1 MSEVSCKVFDTFW
14 EALAMKGVDRA
25 TLVEHTN
32 VEFKTILDKKA
43 RLSWSDFCAVM
54 HNIRPHFTDGE
65 YIELGRAYLHAPGL
79 RFAMVI
85 ARLAMAPMDFYRW
98 FSKPDNGVGNQ
109 MFACITPSHRELAP
123 YDIELDLVLPE
134 GYEVLWDFYLISQGN
149 MEEMSVLLGY
159 QRAEVALTRIPHGGR
174 MRIKVPQG
182 AKLYRRALRFLAKP
196 FVRRDAAKELRSAH
210 EELLGRY
217 HELESAQMKLD
228 RQAVH
233 LQTAHRI
240 NELAQGAT
248 SLEATLA
255 AILAALVDGSGFA
268 WARITLVRAPTQEF
282 TSAARPQGVEIV
294 RPLLAREGETIG
306 EVAVIAHANVSFA
319 EALLDFVCPTIAITL
334 ENVLYRTQLES
345 RVAERTAELSL
356 AHDQLS
362 ATVVGL
368 KEAQGVRERF
378 FGNISH
384 EIRTP
389 LSLILL
395 ATADVEKRTGPNLD
409 ARSREGLASVSDSA
423 RKLVRLVDELLLL
436 AAAQEDQLGTKP
448 EPTDLATLCTR
459 LADSWRLAAE
469 SHGQTLNASIP
480 GLLVANVDP
489 VQMERVI
496 TNLVSN
502 AIKYNSPGGAVL
514 LEVSDLES
522 GIRISVFDTG
532 PGIDEELSNRLFGRF
547 ERSAGE
553 ASKKQGTGLGL
564 NLSKQIIEAHGG
576 TIQAL
581 PRSGGGA
588 ELRVDLPP
596 SVRLSDTAA
605 PSIKRSTMV
614 ARVTDLIPTV
624 PVASRKVEAQGV
636 SEGTILLAEDD
647 VRLASAIADLLSESY
662 TVIVAHDGATAL
674 ELAKTH
680 KPQLLVTDVEMPGL
694 SGIELAR
701 AFRGI
706 QQDTAAPVVILSA
719 VMDLRTRVEGLDAG
733 AVDYVTKPFDP
744 LELKARV
751 RAQFRLR
758 DLGTRL
764 HRAEQ
769 VATLGFL
776 TTGLAHELRNPAN
789 GIVNAIEP
797 ILMLLPDELKEPDHP
812 IAQLVS
818 AVSESAEQI
827 RFLARQLL
835 GFKRA
840 DATVDMAPAPLRSI
854 IDRALSL
861 ASTAFAEVE
870 ARVEVGQDALVRCS
884 APLLTQVFTN
894 LLENAAHAA
903 GPGGWVAVRLQ
914 EAGGRMTVEV
924 TDSGPGV
931 PADLRTRVFEPFFT
945 TKPAGVGNGLGLPLS
960 RDIVMRHGGV
970 LEIRGDGQN
979 AAFVVELPGVITS
992 VACANAV

>member
-1 MSEVSCKVFDTFW
+1 MSEVSCKVFDIFW
-14 EALAMKGVDRA
+14 TGLAAKGVDHKS
-25 TLVEHTN
+25 LVENTS
-32 VEFKTILDKKA
+32 VDFRTIVDKKA
-43 RLSWSDFCAVM
+43 RISWADFCAVM
-54 HNIRPHFTDGE
+54 HNVRTHFSDAE

-98 FSKPDNGVGNQ
+98 FSKPNNGVGNQ

-123 YDIELDLVLPE
+123 YDIQLDLLLPD

-159 QRAEVALTRIPHGGR
+159 QRAEVTLTRIPHGGR

-182 AKLYRRALRFLAKP
+182 TKLYRRMLRFVSKP

-210 EELLGRY
+210 EDLIERV
-217 HELESAQMKLD
+217 HQLESAHMKLD
-228 RQAVH
+228 RQAMH
-233 LQTAHRI
+233 LQTANRI
-240 NELAQGAT
+240 NALAQDAQD
-248 SLEATLA
+248 LDATLT
-255 AILAALVDGSGFA
+255 AITAALADGSGFV
-268 WARITLVRAPTQEF
+268 WSRITL
-282 TSAARPQGVEIV
+282 TSDPAKTVTSGERGTGPELV
-294 RPLLAREGETIG
+294 RPLLAREGGTLG
-306 EVAVIAHANVSFA
+306 EVGVIAHPDVGFA
-319 EALLDFVCPTIAITL
+319 DALLDFVSPTVAITL
-334 ENVLYRTQLES
+334 ENALYRTQLES
-345 RVAERTAELSL
+345 RVAERTAALSL

-362 ATVVGL
+362 ATVMDL

-395 ATADVEKRTGPNLD
+395 ATADVEKRTGPGLD

-448 EPTDLATLCTR
+448 EPTDLSTLCTR

-469 SHGQTLNASIP
+469 SHQQTLNATIP
-480 GLLVANVDP
+480 PLLVANVDP
-489 VQMERVI
+489 VQIERVI

-502 AIKYNSPGGAVL
+502 AIKYNSAGGDVL
-514 LEVSDLES
+514 LDVSDLES

-553 ASKKQGTGLGL
+553 ASRKQGTGLGL

-581 PRSGGGA
+581 PRAGGGA
-588 ELRVDLPP
+588 ELRVDLPA
-596 SVRLSDTAA
+596 SVRMSDTAA
-605 PSIKRSTMV
+605 PSIKRSASV
-614 ARVTDLIPTV
+614 NHVTDLIQILPT
-624 PVASRKVEAQGV
+624 ASRKVEAQGV

-647 VRLASAIADLLSESY
+647 VRLAGAIASLLSENY
-662 TVIVAHDGATAL
+662 TVLVAHDGVTAL
-674 ELAKTH
+674 QLAKVH

-701 AFRGI
+701 AFRTL
-706 QQDTAAPVVILSA
+706 QNDTAAPVVILSA

-751 RAQFRLR
+751 RAQFRMLE
-758 DLGTRL
+758 LGSRL

-840 DATVDMAPAPLRSI
+840 DTSVEMGQAPLRGI
-854 IDRALSL
+854 IDRSLSL
-861 ASTAFAEVE
+861 ASSAFAHVE
-870 ARVEVGQDALVRCS
+870 ARVDVDRDVLVRCS
-884 APLLTQVFTN
+884 PPLLTQVFTN

-903 GPGGWVAVRLQ
+903 GRGGWVAVRLQ
-914 EAGGRMTVEV
+914 QAGGTMTVEV

-931 PADLRTRVFEPFFT
+931 PAELRTRVFEPFFT

-970 LEIRGDGQN
+970 LEIRGDGQD
-979 AAFVVELPGVITS
+979 AAFVVELPAPA
-992 VACANAV
+992 VAAAHANAI